1 MHDGIHIE
9 IFIVLL
15 IVTATVA
22 MTVKWI
28 KLPYSIALVIVG
40 LICGVCHLLP
50 TVELTPDLILL
61 IFLPAVLFEASWNIQ
76 ISELKETWVPIT
88 VLATLGVVINTLVVA
103 YGMHY
108 IANVAL
114 GPALLFGAMIAATDP
129 ISVLALF
136 RKLGM
141 DSHLTMLLEGES
153 LFNDGT
159 AVVAFKLVLAV
170 VLSGTAFSIPQTIG
184 SFMLVVF
191 GGTAVGA
198 VLGYA
203 ASRLTRLFDDHLLE
217 ITLTTILAYGSY
229 LLADELHV
237 SAVLSVVAA
246 GVVIGNYGSRT
257 SMSPGTR
264 MAVNAFWEY
273 FAFLVNSLIFL
284 LIGLQVKFDLLYKYA
299 IQIGVGIL
307 VVLVARAI
315 VVYGLTPLFGKRTDI
330 IPWKWRHM
338 LFWGA
343 LRGSVCMA
351 LALSLPNSFAYKEMI
366 TITTFGVVLF
376 TLLVPGLTIE
386 PLVKLMKMNI
396 KDPKREQYRQL
407 KAQLITKK
415 KSLQFVD
422 EQFKS
427 GAITESSREQMHNE
441 LDTEK
446 ISLRKRIDDLHLEDE
461 SVRLFEE
468 EQLRAQ
474 IAELE
479 KDCLKQL
486 IKDGGLTEEGLQ
498 SIQLELD
505 ERSQLRGQQAITAKL
520 KVIDQDIPPS

>member
-1 MHDGIHIE
+1 MNEGIHIE
-9 IFIVLL
+9 IFVVLL

-40 LICGVCHLLP
+40 LVCGVCHLLP
-50 TVELTPDLILL
+50 QVELTPDLILL

-76 ISELKETWVPIT
+76 ITELKETWLPII
-88 VLATLGVVINTLVVA
+88 VLATVGVVINTLVVA

-108 IANVAL
+108 IAHVAL

-159 AVVAFKLVLAV
+159 AVVAFKLVLAI
-170 VLSGTAFSIPQTIG
+170 VLSGAAFSAAGTTS
-184 SFMLVVF
+184 SFLLVVL

-198 VLGYA
+198 ILGYA

-229 LLADELHV
+229 LLAEELHV

-246 GVVIGNYGSRT
+246 GIVIGNYGSRT

-264 MAVNAFWEY
+264 MAVNSFWEY
-273 FAFLVNSLIFL
+273 YAFLVNSLIFL
-284 LIGLQVKFDLLYKYA
+284 LIGLQVKFTLLYKYKVE
-299 IQIGVGIL
+299 IGVGIL
-307 VVLVARAI
+307 VVLIARAI
-315 VVYGLTPLFGKRTDI
+315 VVYGLTPFIGKKNHK

-386 PLVKLMKMNI
+386 PLVKFLKMNL

-415 KSLQFVD
+415 RALIFLD

-427 GAITESSREQMHNE
+427 GNITESSRDQMHNQ
-441 LDTEK
+441 LDAEK
-446 ISLRKRIDDLHLEDE
+446 INLRNRIADLHLEDD

-468 EQLRAQ
+468 EELRAQ
-474 IAELE
+474 IFELE

-486 IKDGGLTEEGLQ
+486 VKNGSLTEDGLHE
-498 SIQLELD
+498 IENELD
-505 ERSQLRGQQAITAKL
+505 NRPCFNNDSD
-520 KVIDQDIPPS
+520 V